1 MGFKSC
7 LCAGK
12 PLGWVELGPAGALLT
27 WGAALSPKGCEGL
40 RSPFSQ
46 GSCCLAPQSQEVP
59 PRCCSQNRAKKSGKI
74 GPKRGGT
81 MSGGC
86 PVADLAPLSPQHQQ
100 QVAQAV
106 ERAKQVTM
114 TELNAIIGVRGL
126 PNLPLT
132 VCIPLLFLSFTISRG
147 NPALRRA
154 KRAAPGPRPSQNTKT
169 APTPRLL
176 PVPKPRNGPKSTAP
190 NPAPSRTGLGAAA
203 SLAAPGFQL
212 DVPSGAGEIWDGSLP
227 PPLRP
232 GSSLPGCWCG
242 MCCALGGVVV
252 PCIDPFPHRLRG
264 SDGKLTALI
273 IPLIAVTVSVPQ
285 RTPGHRNSQSTSW
298 AGGSRAPLPLFPR
311 KYSFIITFI
320 F

>member
-1 MGFKSC
+1 MGGAG
-7 LCAGK
+7 LCRGSAHLGGCTEPKRLRGAPPFPRGAVASPHGAGRC
-12 PLGWVELGPAGALLT
+12 PQ
-27 WGAALSPKGCEGL
+27 AAAAKIGQKIGKN
-40 RSPFSQ
+40 R
-46 GSCCLAPQSQEVP
+46 
-59 PRCCSQNRAKKSGKI
+59 QNRAQ
-74 GPKRGGT
+74 KRGDHVW
-81 MSGGC
+81 GG

-126 PNLPLT
+126 PNLSLT

-169 APTPRLL
+169 APTPQLL

-190 NPAPSRTGLGAAA
+190 NPAPSRTGLGVAA

-212 DVPSGAGEIWDGSLP
+212 DVPRGAGEIWDGSLP
-227 PPLRP
+227 RPLRP

-285 RTPGHRNSQSTSW
+285 QTPGHRNSQSTSW